1 MADWIYAIYIDYVG
15 ISWHL
20 RSQPSERLL
29 LASPHLGR
37 SRAAAP
43 TDQSAVSG
51 LRLAQGQCVAI

>member
-1 MADWIYAIYIDYVG
+1 MAGWIYARPVDYVG

-20 RSQPSERLL
+20 RSQPSEHLL
-29 LASPHLGR
+29 LASPHLRR

-43 TDQSAVSG
+43 TNQSAVSG